1 MDAFRHNCVT
11 NGRCDGQRHLIFAIG
26 HTLNLTPITAQLLLL
41 KCHGDEIWD
50 LESCRV
56 AGVPESWIDELTDT
70 FESGFDSD
78 RNTIYHQ
85 NQMVNHFHGVLD
97 LHLAYKLAEFLGI
110 DWQHATAA
118 AIGRRAEV
126 DAIKAELDEL

>member
-1 MDAFRHNCVT
+1 M
-11 NGRCDGQRHLIFAIG
+11 
-26 HTLNLTPITAQLLLL
+26 NLSPITAQMLLL
-41 KCHGDEIWD
+41 KCTGDEIWD
-50 LESCRV
+50 LETCRQ
-56 AGVPESWIDELTDT
+56 AGVPASWIEELADT
-70 FESGFDSD
+70 FESGFDTD

-110 DWQHATAA
+110 DWQRATAA

-126 DAIKAELDEL
+126 AAIKAELDEL